1 MERRRPGDRSA
12 TGDRGRPMGP
22 APAPAGPGA
31 RRHQPSMPV
40 PFGPLPS
47 KPDLPPPPP
56 KPPRPLPTIAPP
68 GTSSVRS
75 EEARQA
81 AERTQSKARRH
92 SEPVP
97 PLPPSRRT
105 TPRHEPE
112 VTPTEICRVLFS
124 DQWLVVVDKS
134 PGFPVNPSG
143 PFRQRSVLMA
153 LQAQGFNPCFPINLL
168 DPEASG
174 LVVLSRSQA
183 AAKALRWNWRSDLC
197 ERTYVAIIKGDIT
210 GGRGR
215 VTLAI
220 GAVREGSRVVH
231 RVVSVEE
238 GGRPATT
245 EWRLQARG
253 RGYSRVLCK
262 VRSGRCHQLR
272 IHFAALGHPVANDH
286 LYARTDA
293 EVPLEVLV
301 ELPGRS
307 DELPSL
313 PPNQIGLHCARIVL
327 PHPFT
332 QQVMDWQSP
341 VPRALT
347 ALMPGAWVVENPM

>member
-1 MERRRPGDRSA
+1 MERRRPGDRS
-12 TGDRGRPMGP
+12 GSGERGRPTGP
-22 APAPAGPGA
+22 ATGQADTAA
-31 RRHQPSMPV
+31 RRHQSTMPV

-56 KPPRPLPTIAPP
+56 KAERAPPAIAPP

-75 EEARQA
+75 EQQRQS
-81 AERTQSKARRH
+81 AERASHKANRRA
-92 SEPVP
+92 EPVP
-97 PLPPSRRT
+97 QSPPSRKSL
-105 TPRHEPE
+105 PRHEPE
-112 VTPTEICRVLFS
+112 VAPTEICRVVFS
-124 DQWLVVVDKS
+124 DEWLVVVDKAA
-134 PGFPVNPSG
+134 GFPVNPSG
-143 PFRQRSVLMA
+143 ALRQRSVLLA
-153 LQAQGFNPCFPINLL
+153 LQAQGFSPCFPIHLL
-168 DPEASG
+168 DREASG
-174 LVVLSRSQA
+174 LVVLSRSQQ

-197 ERTYVAIIKGDIT
+197 ERTYVAIVKGDVT

-220 GAVREGSRVVH
+220 GAIREGARVVH
-231 RVVSVEE
+231 RVIPVEE
-238 GGRPATT
+238 GGRLATT

-253 RGYSRVLCK
+253 RGYSRLVCN

-272 IHFAALGHPVANDH
+272 IHFAALGHPIANDH
-286 LYARTDA
+286 MYSRNDA

-301 ELPGRS
+301 ELPGRAE
-307 DELPSL
+307 ELPSL
-313 PPNQIGLHCARIVL
+313 PPNQIGLHCTRIVL

-332 QQVMDWQSP
+332 HQTVEWQAP